1 MSMSVMLSERRVA
14 LDNRGNNDG
23 ASQAAATGK

>member
-1 MSMSVMLSERRVA
+1 MSMSVMPIERRVA

-23 ASQAAATGK
+23 ASQAAAK

>member
-23 ASQAAATGK
+23 ASQPAAK